1 MADTFGLLL
10 MSYGSPNTPADVGE
24 YLTNVRGGRRPEPEM
39 VEEFQRRYEVIGGS
53 PLTPITREQ
62 AAGAAARLA
71 ARLGPGV
78 TVEPFVGM
86 RFFAPRVPEAVRAMA
101 EAGVSRAVAIIM
113 SPQYSPV
120 LMKGYWEDLER
131 GLENLEDPPELLRV
145 ESWWEHTGYQE
156 AVAER
161 IRETLGTFPPER
173 RSTVPLFLTAHSI
186 PRSVWDR
193 DPDYVDQLK
202 NTAAAI
208 ADRLDRDEWT
218 YAYQS
223 AGHTREEWL
232 KPDMTDLFPDLVEQG
247 HEHVVIAP
255 FQFLADH
262 LEILYDVDVAARE
275 QAREAGLTFHRVES
289 LNTSPVFLEALADVA
304 ARRLDPPG

>member
-1 MADTFGLLL
+1 MSDTIGLLL
-10 MSYGSPNTPADVGE
+10 MTYGSPDTAGDVEE
-24 YLTNVRGGRRPEPEM
+24 YLTNVRGGREPEPDM

-62 AAGAAARLA
+62 AAGAADRLA

-78 TVEPFVGM
+78 TVKPFVGM
-86 RFFAPRVPEAVRAMA
+86 RFFEPYVEQAVRTMA
-101 EAGVSRAVAIIM
+101 EAGITRAVAIIM

-131 GLENLEDPPELLRV
+131 GLDALDDPPDVLRV
-145 ESWWEHTGYQE
+145 ESWWEHTGYQQ

-161 IRETLGTFPPER
+161 IRTALEEFPAEQR
-173 RSTVPLFLTAHSI
+173 ESIPLFLTAHSI

-193 DPDYVDQLK
+193 DPEYVDQLK

-208 ADRLDRDEWT
+208 AERLDRGDWT

-232 KPDMTDLFPDLVEQG
+232 KPDMTDLFPDLVEEG

-262 LEILYDVDVAARE
+262 LEILYDVDVAARQ
-275 QAREAGLTFHRVES
+275 QAREAGLEFHRVES
-289 LNTSPVFLEALADVA
+289 LNTSPVFLEALADIA